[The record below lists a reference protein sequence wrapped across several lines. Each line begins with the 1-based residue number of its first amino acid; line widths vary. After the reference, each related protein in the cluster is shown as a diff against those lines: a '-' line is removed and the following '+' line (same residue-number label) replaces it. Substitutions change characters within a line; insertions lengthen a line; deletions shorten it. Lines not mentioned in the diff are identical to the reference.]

1 MNKRNAELGMLLA
14 MLVLGM
20 AVIERKKR
28 GQLFEPES
36 DPNRDPNR
44 EPICGKGVDMDYEET
59 DENFEDFPVTY
70 LSDIFRTRED
80 DRIDDIP
87 DRTSSGRSV
96 MRKDLDSFIGCHSE
110 DFDKIE
116 STIGLVYKSLP
127 SEARNSFLDAVSD
140 YCEMMKDEPQDVM
153 LDALRRRFEI

>member
-20 AVIERKKR
+20 AVIERKK
-28 GQLFEPES
+28 QCQSLEPNCDS
-36 DPNRDPNR
+36 NYDPVHD
-44 EPICGKGVDMDYEET
+44 T
-59 DENFEDFPVTY
+59 DCDDNVEYDEADTDFDDFPVCY

-80 DRIDDIP
+80 DRIDDNL
-87 DRTSSGRSV
+87 DRTSAQRKA
-96 MRKDLDSFIGCHSE
+96 MRQDLDSFIRCHSE

-116 STIGLVYKSLP
+116 STIGLVYKNLP
-127 SEARNSFLDAVSD
+127 ADARNSFLDSVSD
-140 YCEMMKDEPQDVM
+140 YCEMMKDGSQDVM